1 MTLLFRLPRL
11 LGAFGIAC
19 VCIAPIAY
27 AAELEGTPVPVGS
40 SGPVQVQTDSSASES
55 TSSNDASSAASERQQ
70 WQQHQDFVREQQYF
84 AREQQDYAREQ
95 ADHAR
100 EQAEHAQE
108 IAAQVHGQQDWEQAE
123 QAPEIA
129 AQVHDQQD
137 WEHNWE
143 QNLSKAFGEGNG
155 NTANLALLIPILAI
169 LFIFGGPILLLILV
183 LVFFFGSK
191 RRRQR
196 DMNNNIDKLL
206 AAGRDIPIELLRG
219 DEPKSADDTGNQAKG
234 IRNICLGAGWL
245 LFLTIAFN
253 IKIGAVGFIWIGLGL
268 SQVLIWYLNRPTA
281 STQAG
286 IVIDTRA
293 GQQD

>member
-11 LGAFGIAC
+11 LGALGIAC
-19 VCIAPIAY
+19 VCITPIAY

-55 TSSNDASSAASERQQ
+55 PSSKDASSDASERQQ
-70 WQQHQDFVREQQYF
+70 WQQHQDFVREQQDF

-95 ADHAR
+95 A
-100 EQAEHAQE
+100 EHAQ
-108 IAAQVHGQQDWEQAE
+108 
-123 QAPEIA
+123 EIA

-169 LFIFGGPILLLILV
+169 LFIFGGPIILLILV
-183 LVFFFGSK
+183 LVFFFGSR

-245 LFLTIAFN
+245 LFLTIAFD
-253 IKIGAVGFIWIGLGL
+253 IQIGAVGFIWIGLGL

-281 STQAG
+281 STQTG
-286 IVIDTRA
+286 ITIDTRA

>member
-11 LGAFGIAC
+11 LGTLGIVC
-19 VCIAPIAY
+19 VCAAPTAY
-27 AAELEGTPVPVGS
+27 AAELEGTPVPLDHPA
-40 SGPVQVQTDSSASES
+40 PVPVHVEPSVPEVAPVPPADLDEPQSL
-55 TSSNDASSAASERQQ
+55 QQ
-70 WQQHQDFVREQQYF
+70 EHG
-84 AREQQDYAREQ
+84 DYAREQ
-95 ADHAR
+95 EDYAR
-100 EQAEHAQE
+100 EQAEHAR
-108 IAAQVHGQQDWEQAE
+108 EQAQ
-123 QAPEIA
+123 QAQEAA
-129 AQVHDQQD
+129 AQVHDHQD

-143 QNLSKAFGEGNG
+143 RNLSQVFEDGKVDE

-169 LFIFGGPILLLILV
+169 LFIFGGPIILLILI
-183 LVFFFGSK
+183 LVFFFGSR

-219 DEPKSADDTGNQAKG
+219 DEPKSADDSGNQAKG

-253 IKIGAVGFIWIGLGL
+253 IKIGAIGFIWIGLGL
-268 SQVLIWYLNRPTA
+268 SQVLIWYLNRPSAATTA
-281 STQAG
+281 GTT
-286 IVIDTRA
+286 IDMQA